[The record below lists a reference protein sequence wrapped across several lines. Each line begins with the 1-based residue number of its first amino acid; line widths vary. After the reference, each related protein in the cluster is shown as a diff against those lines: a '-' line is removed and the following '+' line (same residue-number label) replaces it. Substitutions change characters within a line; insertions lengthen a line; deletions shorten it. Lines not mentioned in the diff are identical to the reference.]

1 MSFQPDDPRNWE
13 ICISD
18 EEDAPEIVRWVAAL
32 GPVARTMAVMKSRVG
47 FPPILPVH
55 VEDFLLVFQPGIE
68 VSEGGSRERGRV
80 TGYRYDSDAAR
91 KVRAVLR
98 EHGENII
105 TP

>member
-1 MSFQPDDPRNWE
+1 MSLEPDDPRDWE
-13 ICISD
+13 IRVNE
-18 EEDAPEIVRWVAAL
+18 EEDATQIARWVAAL
-32 GPVARTMAVMKSRVG
+32 GPVARTMAVMKSRIG

-68 VSEGGSRERGRV
+68 VPQDGCRGLGRV

-91 KVRAVLR
+91 EVRAVLSK
-98 EHGENII
+98 HGENII